1 MIKDL
6 ILKNRSYRKFSKL
19 NINDQTLKEFIDLAR
34 NSSSAGNL
42 QPLKYIF
49 SCKDEKNN
57 LIFPHLAWAG
67 YLKDWNGPLE
77 EERPSAYIII
87 LGDTRIGKSF
97 GYDCGIAAQSILLG
111 AVERGLGGCMIASID
126 KEGLRS
132 GFFTAM
138 GEPHA
143 ITFEAGYLWVADGIT
158 GTVTQRDT
166 EGAVLVTFPVG
177 KSLSVMIS
185 DGTSLWVADRASATV
200 ARIDP

>member
-126 KEGLRS
+126 KEGLRKDLQIAS
-132 GFFTAM
+132 CY
-138 GEPHA
+138 EILLVIA
-143 ITFEAGYLWVADGIT
+143 IGKPKEEI
-158 GTVTQRDT
+158 
-166 EGAVLVTFPVG
+166 VLED
-177 KSLSVMIS
+177 INS
-185 DGTSLWVADRASATV
+185 DGSIKYWRDNNDKHHVPKRKLKDII
-200 ARIDP
+200 IDM